1 MFKGLTKIKQI
12 YLNRKPVNLL
22 QPNISMYI
30 LKTVLYKF
38 SKVLTKRIQ
47 LFNNQELLELVIIPL
62 IPLTLMFDSGVILHG
77 EIRC

>member
-12 YLNRKPVNLL
+12 YLNHKPVNLL

-62 IPLTLMFDSGVILHG
+62 IPLTLMFDSVVILHG

>member
-1 MFKGLTKIKQI
+1 MF
-12 YLNRKPVNLL
+12 
-22 QPNISMYI
+22 I

>member
-12 YLNRKPVNLL
+12 YLNHKPVNLL

>member
-12 YLNRKPVNLL
+12 YLNHKPVNLL

-30 LKTVLYKF
+30 LKTVIYKF